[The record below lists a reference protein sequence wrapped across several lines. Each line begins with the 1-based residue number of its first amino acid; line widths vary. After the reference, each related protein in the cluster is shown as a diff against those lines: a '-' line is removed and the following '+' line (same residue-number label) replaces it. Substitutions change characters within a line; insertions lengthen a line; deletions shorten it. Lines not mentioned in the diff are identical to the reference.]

1 MILTITLNPSVD
13 INYKLDSLH
22 LNEVNRC
29 YRVIKT
35 AGGKGLNVTRVIQLA
50 GENVCAT
57 GFLGGTTGEFIE
69 NVLNENNINHQFIK
83 IQGETRHCIAILH
96 NGKQTEILEA
106 GPCITE
112 EEASTFIENYKNIIN
127 NVDVVVASGS
137 LPIGLDSSF
146 YQKLINIANE
156 KGKKFILDTSG
167 EALGEGLKANPYL
180 IKPNKD
186 ELSKLLNIEKI
197 TTIQDVKEA
206 INYLKEQF
214 DIEYIIVSLGE
225 KGAVGFHGGKFY
237 IATPPK
243 VRAVNPVGSGDSMV
257 AGFAIAIARN
267 LDPIETLKYGCAFGT
282 LNAIEEKTGYIQ
294 PKLINSF
301 ITETEVSVL
310 T

>member
-13 INYKLDSLH
+13 ISYKLDSLH

-35 AGGKGLNVTRVIQLA
+35 AGGKGLNVTRVIRLA

-57 GFLGGTTGEFIE
+57 GFLGGTTGKFIE
-69 NVLNENNINHQFIK
+69 NVLNENNINHQFIS

-112 EEASTFIENYKNIIN
+112 EESSTFIENYKIIIDN
-127 NVDVVVASGS
+127 FDVIVASGS

-167 EALGEGLKANPYL
+167 EALAEGLKANPYL

-186 ELSKLLNIEKI
+186 ELSKLLNTEI
-197 TTIQDVKEA
+197 TSIQDAKEA
-206 INYLKEQF
+206 INHLKKQF

-237 IATPPK
+237 ISTPPK
-243 VRAVNPVGSGDSMV
+243 VRAVNPVGSGDSMI
-257 AGFAIAIARN
+257 AGFAIAISRN
-267 LDPIETLKYGCAFGT
+267 LDPIEILKYGCAFGT

-301 ITETEVSVL
+301 ITKTEVSVL